1 MWGAILVTLLVIV
14 VLELFEMTH
23 FEKTAVEVVDI
34 SRESAKLICR
44 AYHHRKLVKKNKE
57 NKEVVNIGMVF
68 ASKMVLD
75 SGV

>member
-14 VLELFEMTH
+14 VLELFEMTYH
-23 FEKTAVEVVDI
+23 EKTAVTLVDI

-44 AYHHRKLVKKNKE
+44 AYHHKMLVKKNQKKTE
-57 NKEVVNIGMVF
+57 GINIGMVF

-75 SGV
+75 SAV